1 VIALLTGSKIKKV
14 NILEKNISTT
24 NKNRAQRASIAQE
37 TLAILSAGQYKN
49 KHGNIVVIE
58 AAQRYAVTRT
68 AHYTAESLNAL
79 GCVGKNNKYKTQIE
93 VVNASTLSIA
103 RKLDERGVKKLL
115 CLNFASAKNPGGGFL
130 GGAEAQEENLA
141 KSSGL
146 YPCIAPIPAL
156 YDANRQ
162 LKSCFYLDDMIY
174 SPSVPV
180 FRDDEYALT
189 DDYFCTSIVTAPAV
203 NCGAVKL
210 NEPDRVSEIEA
221 VMTHRIALLLNLVL
235 YKGDTHLVLGAW
247 GCGVF
252 GNDAND
258 MARYFAI
265 QLLENSKYMGA
276 FEHISFAVLDRKN
289 IGTYD
294 AFRAVFA

>member
-1 VIALLTGSKIKKV
+1 
-14 NILEKNISTT
+14 LEKNISTT

-49 KHGNIVVIE
+49 KHGNIVVLE
-58 AAQRYAVTRT
+58 AAQRYAVTQT
-68 AHYTAESLNAL
+68 AHYTAESLDAL
-79 GCVGKNNKYKTQIE
+79 GGVGKNNKCKTQIE

-103 RKLDERGVKKLL
+103 RKLAERGVKKLL

-130 GGAEAQEENLA
+130 SGAEAQEENLA

-146 YPCIAPIPAL
+146 YPCIAPITAL
-156 YDANRQ
+156 YDANWH

-180 FRDDEYALT
+180 LRDDEYGLT

-203 NCGAVKL
+203 NRGAVKL

-221 VMTHRIALLLNLVL
+221 VMTHRIALLLNLAL

-265 QLLENSKYMGA
+265 QLLENSKYIGA

-294 AFRAVFA
+294 AFRAVLA